1 MLLKMKYNQLK
12 ISLCFVLILFLPAL
26 CLADDMQSTFEK
38 GNSFYGK
45 NHYKEAITAYTQIIN
60 SGSYSA
66 PVFFNLGNAY
76 YKDGDLPSALLYYEK
91 AHRLSPGDDDINFN
105 IRFAN
110 SKTTDKID
118 EAPEFFLSKWWKGF
132 MLAIS
137 ANALAIIAILLILSG
152 SGTLI
157 LYFFSSSFTIKK
169 VSFFAALTLFFLG
182 IFSVFVA
189 GSQVSYFN
197 DNKQAI
203 IFTSV
208 VNVKGSPAE
217 QAATLFV
224 LHDGT
229 KVNISDNGNGWLK
242 IKLANGNE
250 GWLKLG
256 DVKEI

>member
-12 ISLCFVLILFLPAL
+12 ISLCFVVMLLLPAL
-26 CLADDMQSTFEK
+26 CFADDMQSAFEK
-38 GNSFYGK
+38 GNSFYNK
-45 NHYKEAITAYTQIIN
+45 NHYKEAISAYTQIIN
-60 SGSYSA
+60 SGNYSA
-66 PVFFNLGNAY
+66 PVYFNLGNAY

-110 SKTTDKID
+110 ARTTDKID
-118 EAPEFFLSKWWKGF
+118 DAPEFFLSKWWKGF

-137 ANALAIIAILLILSG
+137 ANALAIIAIVLILLG

-157 LYFFSSSFTIKK
+157 LYFFSSSFSVKK
-169 VSFFAALTLFFLG
+169 VSFFVALVLFFLG
-182 IFSVFVA
+182 IFAVSIA

-208 VNVKGSPAE
+208 VNVKSSPA
-217 QAATLFV
+217 QKAATLFV

-229 KVNISDNGNGWLK
+229 KVNISDNSNGWLK

-250 GWLKLG
+250 GWLKLA

>member
-1 MLLKMKYNQLK
+1 MLLKMKYNQPK
-12 ISLCFVLILFLPAL
+12 ISLCFVVMLFLPAL
-26 CLADDMQSTFEK
+26 CLADDAQSAFEK
-38 GNSFYGK
+38 GNSFYSK
-45 NHYKEAITAYTQIIN
+45 NHYKEAITTYTQIVN
-60 SGSYSA
+60 SGDYSA
-66 PVFFNLGNAY
+66 LVYFNLGNAY

-110 SKTTDKID
+110 AKTTDKID

-132 MLAIS
+132 ILAIS
-137 ANALAIIAILLILSG
+137 ANALAIIAIVLILFG

-157 LYFFSSSFTIKK
+157 LYFFSNSFIIKK
-169 VSFFAALTLFFLG
+169 VSFFASLVLFFLG
-182 IFSVFVA
+182 IFAVSIA

-208 VNVKGSPAE
+208 VNIKGSPAE
-217 QAATLFV
+217 KAVTLFV

-229 KVNISDNGNGWLK
+229 KVTISDNNNGWLK

-250 GWLKLG
+250 GWLKST

>member
-1 MLLKMKYNQLK
+1 MLLKMKYNQFK
-12 ISLCFVLILFLPAL
+12 ILLCFLAMLFLPTL
-26 CLADDMQSTFEK
+26 CFANDMQSVFQK
-38 GNSFYGK
+38 GNGFYNK
-45 NHYKEAITAYTQIIN
+45 NHYKEAIATYNQIIN
-60 SGSYSA
+60 AGYYSA
-66 PVFFNLGNAY
+66 PVYFNLGNAY

-110 SKTTDKID
+110 AKTTDKIE

-132 MLAIS
+132 ILAMS
-137 ANALAIIAILLILSG
+137 ADALAIIAIMLVLLG
-152 SGTLI
+152 SGALI
-157 LYFFSSSFTIKK
+157 LYFFSTSFSIKK
-169 VSFFAALTLFFLG
+169 FSFFGSLVLFFLG
-182 IFSVFVA
+182 IFGVFIV
-189 GSQVSYFN
+189 GSQVSYFDN
-197 DNKQAI
+197 NKQAI

-229 KVNISDNGNGWLK
+229 KINISDNSNGWLK

-250 GWLKLG
+250 GWLKLT